1 MTKSPAPSTNAAP
14 TALALFGPPPLLE
27 GESSTAYDE
36 LLARISGTVK
46 PADVLEEIWVSDIVN
61 LTWEIAQFHRLKANL
76 ITASTYLG
84 VRAVLSPIQSELGEA
99 HSLAYAWAARM
110 PDAVKKVKELLASAG
125 LSMDAV
131 MALTFAEKITEIERF
146 DRLAM
151 NAEIRR
157 NAALR
162 EIERHRA
169 RFSQALRRASD
180 GYVDA
185 QLEPVVALPIEDQKA
200 A

>member
-1 MTKSPAPSTNAAP
+1 MTKSAAPSTKAAP
-14 TALALFGPPPLLE
+14 AALALFGAPQFLE
-27 GESSTAYDE
+27 GDDPSEYDE
-36 LLARISGTVK
+36 LLARISVTVK

-61 LTWEIAQFHRLKANL
+61 LTWEISQLRRLKANL
-76 ITASTYLG
+76 ITASTHLG
-84 VRAVLSPIQSELGEA
+84 VRAALIPMRLEMGE
-99 HSLAYAWAARM
+99 SFWLTKDWATGCA
-110 PDAVKKVKELLASAG
+110 DAINKVKGHLAAAG

-131 MALTFAEKITEIERF
+131 TALTFAAKIVEIERF
-146 DRLAM
+146 DRMIM

-185 QLEPVVALPIEDQKA
+185 QSEPVEALPIEDQKA